1 MGRPTCWHCQ
11 RPVVGCICDLV
22 PRIVQRTRL
31 VIIQHPRERKHPFG
45 TVRLAR
51 LGLENV
57 EVRVADHAG
66 HRRLSCPGAPIEDGA
81 LLYPTPGAV
90 DIAALTPA
98 PRTLVV
104 VDGTWSTAH
113 KLVRDTPWIAALPAV
128 SIAPPRPGNY
138 RIRRARDPSRQLSTI
153 EAIAY
158 ALQTLEGRSFAPLL
172 EAFDAMV
179 DRQLALQDHCSA
191 T

>member
-1 MGRPTCWHCQ
+1 M
-11 RPVVGCICDLV
+11 GCICDLV
-22 PRIVQRTRL
+22 PQLEQLTRVVIV
-31 VIIQHPRERKHPFG
+31 QHPRERRHPFG

-51 LGLENV
+51 LGLADV
-57 EVRVADHAG
+57 EVRVADNAG
-66 HRRLSCPGAPIEDGA
+66 PRRLSCPGAAIDDGV
-81 LLYPTPGAV
+81 LLYPTANAV
-90 DIAALTPA
+90 DIRTLAPP

-158 ALQTLEGRSFAPLL
+158 ALQALEGRSFDALL

-179 DRQLALQDHCSA
+179 DRQLALQRQRASA
-191 T
+191 

>member
-1 MGRPTCWHCQ
+1 M
-11 RPVVGCICDLV
+11 GCICDLV
-22 PRIVQRTRL
+22 PRLHQRTRL
-31 VIIQHPRERKHPFG
+31 VIIQHPRERRHPFG

-66 HRRLSCPGAPIEDGA
+66 HRRLSCPGDAIADGA
-81 LLYPTPGAV
+81 LLYPTRDAV
-90 DIAALTPA
+90 DIRALTPV

-113 KLVRDTPWIAALPAV
+113 KLVRDTPWVASLPAV
-128 SIAPPRPGNY
+128 SIDPPRPGNY

-158 ALQTLEGRSFAPLL
+158 ALQALEGRSFEPLL
-172 EAFDAMV
+172 RAFDAMV
-179 DRQLALQDHCSA
+179 DRQLALQCH
-191 T
+191 